1 MSEVQTS
8 MLGALY
14 QKDNVRLSLHKKA
27 RVLYN
32 FSRFVYSRLEEYPES
47 TEKESIVKHA
57 EDIMYSM
64 GAIMVVVNPDG
75 NVDSLKTAYNEAESF
90 DAPKRYTYMYP
101 KIEELRELTM
111 GFQRSIDEF
120 ATLKKR
126 YFTEPEADA
135 LGRLFDIID
144 ENILF
149 LMIYLKDGR

>member
-1 MSEVQTS
+1 MREAQTS

-14 QKDNVRLSLHKKA
+14 QKDNVRLNLHKKA
-27 RVLYN
+27 RILYD

-47 TEKESIVKHA
+47 IEKESIIKHA

-75 NVDSLKTAYNEAESF
+75 NIDSLEIAYNEAESF

-101 KIEELRELTM
+101 KIEELRALTM

-120 ATLKKR
+120 STLKKK
-126 YFTEPEADA
+126 YFTELESDA
-135 LGRLFDIID
+135 LGRLFDTID

-149 LMIYLKDGR
+149 LMIYLKDGE